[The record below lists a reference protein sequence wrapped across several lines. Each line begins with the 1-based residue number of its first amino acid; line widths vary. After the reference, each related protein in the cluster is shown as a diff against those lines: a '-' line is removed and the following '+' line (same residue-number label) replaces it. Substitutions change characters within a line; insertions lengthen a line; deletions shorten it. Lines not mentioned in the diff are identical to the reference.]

1 MILSVDPG
9 VNEAGFAL
17 WVEQAWYERSRPA
30 LPGETFVLKRR
41 SRDTTFYR
49 RVEGILNQLD
59 VRLRGIEITG
69 LYTEFPIMFSGAVGY
84 AVARRGDLTH
94 LAFAVGMFAEW
105 ARGRVAR
112 FICYPVNEWIGQ
124 LPKDVMH
131 QRVRSILLRYYRP
144 RDVDSVLQ
152 RPSHHW
158 DAVGIGLYA
167 QGFFN

>member
-9 VNEAGFAL
+9 VNEAGFAV
-17 WVEQAWYERSRPA
+17 WAEKAWYERSRPA
-30 LPGETFVLKRR
+30 LPVQAFVLRCRTDEKA
-41 SRDTTFYR
+41 FYE
-49 RVEGILNQLD
+49 RVEDILDQLD
-59 VRLRGIEITG
+59 VRLRGVKITR
-69 LYTEFPIMFSGAVGY
+69 LYTEFPVLFGGAVGQ

-94 LAFAVGMFAEW
+94 LAFSVGMIAEW
-105 ARGRVAR
+105 ARGQSAR
-112 FICYPVNEWIGQ
+112 FICYPVYEWIGQ

-131 QRVRSILLRYYRP
+131 TRVRNTLLRYYRP
-144 RDVDSVLQ
+144 REVDSVLQ